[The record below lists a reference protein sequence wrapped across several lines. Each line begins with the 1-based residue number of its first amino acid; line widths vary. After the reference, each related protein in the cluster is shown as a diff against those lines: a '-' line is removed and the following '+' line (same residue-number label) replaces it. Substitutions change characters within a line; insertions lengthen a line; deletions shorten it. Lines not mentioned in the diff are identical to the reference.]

1 MPRKKVVIRKN
12 IIVRIVIVIVTMQLK
27 ITNVTITILTI
38 TCISFLWFPDE
49 KKRVKSYIYKYI
61 IYIYIYSILCNYF
74 FFLFPVFFINTIV
87 RIVIVSSVIQTAYTC
102 INHSI

>member
-12 IIVRIVIVIVTMQLK
+12 IIVRIVIVIVICNHAVE

-38 TCISFLWFPDE
+38 MFLRFPDE

-61 IYIYIYSILCNYF
+61 IYIYLYI
-74 FFLFPVFFINTIV
+74 
-87 RIVIVSSVIQTAYTC
+87 
-102 INHSI
+102 